1 MRAITCW
8 SKQLKSDK
16 GGIFLNVVEIAQ
28 LAATA
33 AEEKK
38 AQDIIILDI
47 RGLSVFADYF
57 VICHGNSQTQVQ
69 AIVNGI
75 KDKVLESDLILK
87 GIEGFQDARWVLID
101 LGDVVVHVFHKDER
115 EFYDLERLWGD
126 ARQLKVQ

>member
-1 MRAITCW
+1 M
-8 SKQLKSDK
+8 K
-16 GGIFLNVVEIAQ
+16 VVEIAQ

-38 AQDIIILDI
+38 AQDVVILDI

-69 AIVNGI
+69 AIVTAI
-75 KDKVLESDLILK
+75 KDKVAESNIDLK
-87 GIEGFQDARWVLID
+87 GIEGYRDARWVLID

-115 EFYDLERLWGD
+115 EFYGLERLWGD
-126 ARQLKVQ
+126 ARQINVQ

>member
-1 MRAITCW
+1 M
-8 SKQLKSDK
+8 
-16 GGIFLNVVEIAQ
+16 NVVEIAQ

>member
-1 MRAITCW
+1 
-8 SKQLKSDK
+8 
-16 GGIFLNVVEIAQ
+16 LNVVEIAQ

>member
-1 MRAITCW
+1 
-8 SKQLKSDK
+8 
-16 GGIFLNVVEIAQ
+16 LNVVEIAQ

-38 AQDIIILDI
+38 AQDVTILDI

-75 KDKVLESDLILK
+75 KEKVLEADLLLK
-87 GIEGFQDARWVLID
+87 GIEGFQEGRWVLID
-101 LGDVVVHVFHKDER
+101 LGDVVVHVFHKEER

-126 ARQLKVQ
+126 ARQVRVQ

>member
-1 MRAITCW
+1 M
-8 SKQLKSDK
+8 
-16 GGIFLNVVEIAQ
+16 NPVEIAR

-38 AQDIIILDI
+38 AQEITVLDI
-47 RGLSVFADYF
+47 QGISVFADYF

-69 AIVNGI
+69 AIVTEIREKMEEMGVPI
-75 KDKVLESDLILK
+75 R
-87 GIEGFQDARWVLID
+87 GIEGFREARWVLVD

-126 ARQLKVQ
+126 ARQVAVI